1 MSAFSLGA
9 EAVYAVQ
16 RCSRELAESVW
27 SVRFYEH
34 LLDVLANNTW
44 RDFATEAFGRR
55 IHFEQLP
62 DFLIDPDGLGW
73 PTVPEVLEMIAIVSK
88 CSPPPPPRK
97 NEPVDPPITEW
108 ARQALEALSPHI
120 TLQSAQAQAAKS
132 QPLAQHGEIGNG
144 RADES
149 RGDLITSTRGST
161 SQAYLLRRIARDNPE
176 LLDQIGPGK
185 EHRSA
190 RAAAI
195 AAGIIRPVPTIRL
208 VPDPAKVAASIR
220 KHLDQQQIASL
231 VEELQR

>member
-1 MSAFSLGA
+1 MSGFSLGA

-16 RCSRELAESVW
+16 RCSRELTESVW

-34 LLDVLANNTW
+34 LLDVLTNNTW
-44 RDFATEAFGRR
+44 RDYATEAFGRR
-55 IHFEQLP
+55 IHFEQLT

-120 TLQSAQAQAAKS
+120 TLRSAQAQAAKA
-132 QPLAQHGEIGNG
+132 QPLAHHGEFGNG

-149 RGDLITSTRGST
+149 RGEIITSKDRGT
-161 SQAYLLRRIARDNPE
+161 SQSYLLRRIARDNPE

-195 AAGIIRPVPTIRL
+195 AAGIIHPVPTIRL
-208 VPDPAKVAASIR
+208 VPDPAKVAAAIR

>member
-16 RCSRELAESVW
+16 RCSRELTESVW

-132 QPLAQHGEIGNG
+132 QPLARHGEIGNG

-149 RGDLITSTRGST
+149 RVDKIKSTEGGT
-161 SQAYLLRRIARDNPE
+161 SQAYLLRRIARDQPE
-176 LLDQIGPGK
+176 LLDQIGPDK
-185 EHRSA
+185 PHRSA

-195 AAGIIRPVPTIRL
+195 AAGIITPVPTIRL
-208 VPDPAKVAASIR
+208 VPDPAKVAAAIR